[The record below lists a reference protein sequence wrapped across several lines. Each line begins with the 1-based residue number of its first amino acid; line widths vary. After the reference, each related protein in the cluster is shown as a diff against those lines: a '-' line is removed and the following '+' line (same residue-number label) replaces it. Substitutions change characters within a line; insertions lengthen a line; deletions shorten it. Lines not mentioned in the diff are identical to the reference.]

1 MRILSTA
8 AILALIVL
16 LAGGCAQGPTPSP
29 SSTSAAVVNDSPA
42 QPYAGLQARTI
53 SALAPEKVE
62 DLLAGRGSGYALA
75 AELNHYPGPTHVLQM
90 ANELSLTLDQE
101 RIVHDIFAAMKKEA
115 QTYGRELVDL
125 EAELDQAFRQGSVTK
140 PSLKDLTAEI
150 ARVEGQLRS
159 AHLAAHVELKAVLTP
174 TQVNRYDQ
182 LRGYVGTGSESDTG
196 HGAGPATH

>member
-1 MRILSTA
+1 LRILSTA

-29 SSTSAAVVNDSPA
+29 SSTSAAVVNASPS

-90 ANELSLTLDQE
+90 TNELSLTLDQE
-101 RIVHDIFAAMKKEA
+101 RIVHDIFAAMQKEA
-115 QTYGRELVDL
+115 QTYGRDLVDL
-125 EAELDQAFRQGSVTK
+125 EAELDQAFRQGSVTE
-140 PSLKDLTAEI
+140 PSLKDLTSEI

-159 AHLAAHVELKAVLTP
+159 VHLAAHVELKAVLTP
-174 TQVNRYDQ
+174 QQISRYDQ
-182 LRGYVGTGSESDTG
+182 LRGYIETGPESDAG
-196 HGAGPATH
+196 HGNGHAIH